1 MEKVW
6 ESGRRMSRSIGRG
19 MGMEAWGVDE
29 AFMPQ
34 NSGGGGGSRGR
45 RRSGRGGTADD
56 DEEAL
61 RWAAIERLPTYSR
74 MRTAILSSAE
84 EEAAA
89 AAGAGKQ
96 QYKEVDVRRLGV
108 GERQEFIERV
118 FRVAEEDNQRF
129 LQKLR
134 NRIDR
139 VGIELPTVEVRFE
152 ELMVQARCHV
162 GSRALP
168 TLLNTARNI
177 AEAALGLVG
186 VRPGRQAT
194 LTILRGVSGAVR
206 PSRMTLLLGPPSSG
220 KTTLLLALAGKLD
233 PSLRRG
239 GEVTYNGF
247 ELEEFVAQKTAA
259 YISQTDVHVGE
270 MTVKETLDFS
280 ARCQG
285 VGTKYDLLT
294 ELARR
299 EKEAGIR
306 PEPEVDLF
314 MKATSMEG
322 VESSL
327 QTDYT
332 LRILDRKSVV

>member
-1 MEKVW
+1 MDSAMDRVW
-6 ESGRRMSRSIGRG
+6 ESGRRMSRSISRG
-19 MGMEAWGVDE
+19 MGMDAWGIDE
-29 AFMPQ
+29 VFMA
-34 NSGGGGGSRGR
+34 SRGGSRGGGGHSG
-45 RRSGRGGTADD
+45 RRSVDD

-61 RWAAIERLPTYSR
+61 RWAAIERLPTHSR
-74 MRTAILSSAE
+74 VRTAIFSSSADE
-84 EEAAA
+84 REEAPL
-89 AAGAGKQ
+89 
-96 QYKEVDVRRLGV
+96 YKEVDVRRLGV

-139 VGIELPTVEVRFE
+139 VGIELPTVEVRFDH
-152 ELMVQARCHV
+152 LDVRARCHV

-177 AEAALGLVG
+177 AEGALGLCG
-186 VRPGRQAT
+186 LRLGRQAT
-194 LTILRGVSGAVR
+194 LTILRDVSGVVR

-233 PSLRRG
+233 AALGCSG
-239 GEVTYNGF
+239 DITYNGF
-247 ELEEFVAQKTAA
+247 VLNEFVPEKTAA
-259 YISQTDVHVGE
+259 YISQNDVHVGE

-280 ARCQG
+280 VRCQG
-285 VGTKYDLLT
+285 VGTKYDLMT

-314 MKATSMEG
+314 MKVPHLAA
-322 VESSL
+322 SSFL
-327 QTDYT
+327 
-332 LRILDRKSVV
+332 LFFFRKNMIT